1 MFTTSVNGK
10 MEILLLLKAH
20 ADVNMAS
27 EEKRTDPIIAALIN
41 GTEIVKSIK
50 QIWKQ
55 KIQNIITS
63 INVEITKSI

>member
-10 MEILLLLKAH
+10 MEILLLLMAH
-20 ADVNMAS
+20 ADVYMAS

-50 QIWKQ
+50 QVWKQ
-55 KIQNIITS
+55 KIQNISTS
-63 INVEITKSI
+63 INVEIIKSI

>member
-1 MFTTSVNGK
+1 MFTASVNGK
-10 MEILLLLKAH
+10 MEILLLLMAH

-27 EEKRTDPIIAALIN
+27 EEKSCSFNKRYRDCQRH
-41 GTEIVKSIK
+41 K

>member
-10 MEILLLLKAH
+10 MEILLLLMAH
-20 ADVNMAS
+20 TDVNMAS

-41 GTEIVKSIK
+41 GTEIVKGIK
-50 QIWKQ
+50 QVWKQ

-63 INVEITKSI
+63 INVEIT

>member
-1 MFTTSVNGK
+1 MFTASVNGK
-10 MEILLLLKAH
+10 MEILLLLMAH

-27 EEKRTDPIIAALIN
+27 EKKRTDPIIAALIN

-50 QIWKQ
+50 QVWKQ

>member
-10 MEILLLLKAH
+10 MEILLLLMAR

-41 GTEIVKSIK
+41 GTEIVKGIK
-50 QIWKQ
+50 QVWKQ